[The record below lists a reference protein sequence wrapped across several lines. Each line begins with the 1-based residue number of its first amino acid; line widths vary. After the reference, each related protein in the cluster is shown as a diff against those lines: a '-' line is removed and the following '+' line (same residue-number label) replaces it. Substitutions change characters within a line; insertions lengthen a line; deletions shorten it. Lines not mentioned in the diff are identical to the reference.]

1 MLYDMIIYK
10 KNFDN
15 EILCVLI
22 ECDYEVSKEV
32 ILFFKKYKIRKKVSK
47 LIEVIKKFL
56 NFGLL

>member
-1 MLYDMIIYK
+1 MIIYK
-10 KNFDN
+10 KNFDS